1 LTNLAPYHL
10 HMHLQAAREQRAS
23 GNSQW
28 RSPTLE
34 DVRVYVSPGVT
45 PGRETLH
52 ALLKRFGGQVSV

>member
-1 LTNLAPYHL
+1 
-10 HMHLQAAREQRAS
+10 MHLQAAREQRAS